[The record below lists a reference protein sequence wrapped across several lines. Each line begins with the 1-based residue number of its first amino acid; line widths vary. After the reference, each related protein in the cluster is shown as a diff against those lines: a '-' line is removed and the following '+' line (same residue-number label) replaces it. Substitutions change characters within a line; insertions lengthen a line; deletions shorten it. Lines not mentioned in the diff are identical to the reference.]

1 MKPVGYALR
10 TFLRPDLLQMV
21 RNAYPTTSRSSWPVN
36 LFELVGTGYNQSP
49 ILQRYVFGNV
59 TPVCP

>member
-21 RNAYPTTSRSSWPVN
+21 RNAYEAVK
-36 LFELVGTGYNQSP
+36 
-49 ILQRYVFGNV
+49 VFV
-59 TPVCP
+59 F